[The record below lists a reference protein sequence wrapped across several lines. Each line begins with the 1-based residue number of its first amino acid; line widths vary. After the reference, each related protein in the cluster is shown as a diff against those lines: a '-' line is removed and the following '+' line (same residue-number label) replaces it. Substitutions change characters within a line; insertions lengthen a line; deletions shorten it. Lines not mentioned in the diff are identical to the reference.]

1 MLYFLLTLMYK
12 VFRTQTLKKKK
23 ALIVFE
29 TTNMLYNITLFNK
42 LSIFAF

>member
-12 VFRTQTLKKKK
+12 VFHTQTLKKTK

-29 TTNMLYNITLFNK
+29 TINTLYNITLFNK
-42 LSIFAF
+42 PSILAF